1 MQIEYSKAA
10 VKALQGMERTLRL
23 RMKAAIEGLTQ
34 IPPKGDI
41 KPLQGV
47 PAGRFRLRVGSYRV
61 IYTYKQN
68 GTVQILCILD
78 IGSRG
83 DIYK

>member
-1 MQIEYSKAA
+1 MRIEYSKSA
-10 VKALQGMERTLRL
+10 VKALQRIDKHQRL
-23 RMKAAIEGLTQ
+23 AIRDAIQGLTL

-41 KPLQGV
+41 KPLQGYKD
-47 PAGRFRLRVGSYRV
+47 GRMRLRVGSYRV
-61 IYTYKQN
+61 IYRYGNDGQMI
-68 GTVQILCILD
+68 VLYIIE